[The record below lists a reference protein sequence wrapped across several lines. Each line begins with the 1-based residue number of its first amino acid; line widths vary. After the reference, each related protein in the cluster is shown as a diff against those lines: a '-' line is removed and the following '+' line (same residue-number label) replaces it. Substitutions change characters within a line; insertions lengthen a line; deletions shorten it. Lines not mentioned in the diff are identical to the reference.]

1 MSRRRSPMVLSM
13 IQRRPE
19 ALLRSHGRA
28 SVLALIVAAGLGGPA
43 LAQETPAAAPAT
55 DEVQAPQATSAQ
67 AAPDSVA
74 VSQEGQVGVANR
86 ILVAGNQRIDQTTIL
101 SYLPIQP
108 GDAVDPLLLDVA
120 VRTLYR
126 TNLFADVQMAL
137 DGTDLIVEV
146 IENPVINQ
154 VVFEG
159 NSALSEE
166 KLREEVTIRPRGV
179 YTPARVQEDV
189 QSIVELYRL
198 SGRISATVTPKLVQL
213 EQNRVDLVF
222 EIDEGVSTG
231 VRGIN
236 FLGNTAFSDSDL
248 RGVMVTKTSRWWR
261 LFSSNDNYDPN
272 RLDYDQSELQSFY
285 TNRGYYDFRVVSAVA
300 ELSPSQEDF
309 LITLTV
315 DEGEQYNFGEIT
327 VQTESERLNSEF
339 LRRLLPL
346 QEGDLYESDRIEQSV
361 DALTYAAGSAGYA
374 FVDIRPTY
382 SANPETRTVDV
393 TFNVR
398 EGERVYVDRIDIVGN
413 TRTIDPVIRREM
425 MLVEGD
431 AFNRTLIERSRNNLR
446 ALGFFENV
454 EITEVQGDEP
464 DRSVVTVQVTEQP
477 TGELSVGA
485 GFSSV
490 DSFIINLGISESNFR
505 GRGQNIVARLEWG
518 SIRQQ
523 IDFRFTEPKFLGRDI
538 RAGWDLYHSRYDYSE
553 YSSYSYASTGGGVR
567 FSWPING
574 YTLLS
579 TRYSLRSDEVTVP
592 SGYCGENGVASRA
605 LCEQIGDSV
614 NSSVGYTL
622 LVDRRNDPVRATRG
636 WTGNLRQD
644 FAGVGGDANYVR
656 TEIDAAWYYG
666 FSPNWIMSLQ
676 GSSGYISGWNGDAIR
691 INDRFFKGGNSFRG
705 FETAGLGPRDLSTGS
720 STRGNALGGNFYAI
734 GTVELTVPNYLPE
747 EYGIRTS
754 LFADVGTLGVLDD
767 RYTILDAPL
776 EWGGVDY
783 NAGEPDPRI
792 VDELSLR
799 ASAGISVHWRSP
811 MGPIRLDFSKVL
823 ASEDYD
829 ETESFRFSTSTQF

>member
-13 IQRRPE
+13 IQRRSDQKSR
-19 ALLRSHGRA
+19 AHGRA
-28 SVLALIVAAGLGGPA
+28 SILALVVAAGLGAPLGASA
-43 LAQETPAAAPAT
+43 LAQETPGGEAPPPQAEAQAPAQQAAA
-55 DEVQAPQATSAQ
+55 
-67 AAPDSVA
+67 
-74 VSQEGQVGVANR
+74 QETGVAAR
-86 ILVAGNQRIDQTTIL
+86 IMVRGNQRVDQTTIL

-108 GDAVDPLLLDVA
+108 GDTIDPVLLDVA

-137 DGTDLIVEV
+137 DGSDLIVEV
-146 IENPVINQ
+146 VENPVINQ

-159 NSALSEE
+159 NSAMSEE
-166 KLREEVTIRPRGV
+166 KLREEVTIRPRGI

-222 EIDEGVSTG
+222 EIDEGPSTG
-231 VRGIN
+231 VRWIN
-236 FLGNTAFSDSDL
+236 FLGNQAFSDSDL
-248 RGVMVTKTSRWWR
+248 RDVMVTKTSRWWR

-272 RLDYDQSELQSFY
+272 RLDYDQEQLRTFY

-300 ELSPSQEDF
+300 ELSPNQEDF
-309 LITLTV
+309 LVTLTV
-315 DEGEQYNFGEIT
+315 DEGEQYNFGDIIVET
-327 VQTESERLNSEF
+327 QSERLNAEF

-346 QEGDLYESDRIEQSV
+346 QEGELYESDRIEESV
-361 DALTYAAGSAGYA
+361 DALTFAAGSAGYA
-374 FVDIRPTY
+374 FVDIRPAY
-382 SANPETRTVDV
+382 RANPETRTVDV

-398 EGERVYVDRIDIVGN
+398 EGERVYVERIDIVGN
-413 TRTIDPVIRREM
+413 TRTIDPVIRREL

-446 ALGFFENV
+446 ALGFFEEV
-454 EITEVQGDEP
+454 EITEARGSEP
-464 DRSVVTVQVTEQP
+464 DRSLVTVQVTEQP

-490 DSFIINLGISESNFR
+490 DAFIINLGISERNFR
-505 GRGQNIVARLEWG
+505 GRGQNIVARVEWG

-553 YSSYSYASTGGGVR
+553 YSSYSYASTGGGFR
-567 FSWPING
+567 FSWPLNG

-579 TRYSLRSDEVTVP
+579 TRYSLRADDVTVP
-592 SGYCGENGVASRA
+592 SGYCGAGGFASRA
-605 LCEQIGDSV
+605 LCEQIGESI
-614 NSSVGYTL
+614 NSSIGYTL
-622 LVDRRNDPVRATRG
+622 LVDRRNDPVRPTRG
-636 WTGNLRQD
+636 WTATLRQD
-644 FAGVGGDANYVR
+644 FAGVGGDVNYIR
-656 TEIDAAWYYG
+656 TEMEGAWFYG
-666 FSPNWIMSLQ
+666 FSPNWIVTLQ
-676 GSSGYISGWNGDAIR
+676 GSTGYVTGWNGDAIR

-705 FETAGLGPRDLSTGS
+705 FETAGIGPRDLALGVS
-720 STRGNALGGNFYAI
+720 SRGNALGGNFYAI
-734 GTVELTVPNYLPE
+734 GTAELSLPNYLPE

-754 LFADVGTLGVLDD
+754 LFVDVGTLG
-767 RYTILDAPL
+767 ILDNRYQLLPNGTL
-776 EWGGVDY
+776 D
-783 NAGEPDPRI
+783 PDI
-792 VDELSLR
+792 VDDLSLR

-823 ASEDYD
+823 AREDYD
-829 ETESFRFSTSTQF
+829 VTETFRFSTSTQF